1 MCTTTDRP
9 VTIIV
14 WLSVFKGFKP
24 RLVPEES
31 YKRVNVEKV
40 LSKLPQ
46 NMDSI
51 IKFLKTKQDRH
62 LVVRDLGVFSGP
74 LPPKPVVVSTSLN
87 FDLFYEQVLSYD
99 SDSTLLCW
107 CVGVI
112 VN

>member
-1 MCTTTDRP
+1 M
-9 VTIIV
+9 TIIV

-74 LPPKPVVVSTSLN
+74 LPPKPVVVSTTRN
-87 FDLFYEQVLSYD
+87 FYLFMSQFLVTIQTALFY
-99 SDSTLLCW
+99 
-107 CVGVI
+107 VGAWVS
-112 VN
+112 